1 MNKNPG
7 SKDSL
12 VNHPI
17 KILKLS
23 VIAMIALL
31 IIGFIIL
38 QLDSEVMGIV
48 LMAAGVCC
56 VVLALTVFWRCPECD
71 EVLPISCVTKK
82 RCPYCARELD

>member
-1 MNKNPG
+1 MNKNPE

-31 IIGFIIL
+31 IIGFIMFCMGLTLTKDDFKIL
-38 QLDSEVMGIV
+38 AKRPVDLLIG
-48 LMAAGVCC
+48 AAAQYLIMPFSASV
-56 VVLALTVFWRCPECD
+56 
-71 EVLPISCVTKK
+71 
-82 RCPYCARELD
+82 

>member
-1 MNKNPG
+1 MNKNPE

-56 VVLALTVFWRCPECD
+56 AWLYSGVPPSRRSVAPARSRCRIRRVIVP
-71 EVLPISCVTKK
+71 VPL
-82 RCPYCARELD
+82 